1 MVPILSNINFYKIHQ
16 GHVCNSAISFEII
29 SVFFV
34 IKLKFYISDEEK
46 NFRKIALKYYGK
58 VRIARL
64 TVKKR
69 KFK

>member
-1 MVPILSNINFYKIHQ
+1 MFVTVL
-16 GHVCNSAISFEII
+16 ISFEIL

-34 IKLKFYISDEEK
+34 IKLKFYISDEDK
-46 NFRKIALKYYGK
+46 NFKKIALRYYGK

-69 KFK
+69 EFK